1 MWELA
6 HLLLMGQT
14 SRIVSQ
20 TMTSQH
26 QRYQYNT
33 KGTSDNRGGKINWTL
48 LKVKKQEGSR
58 GFHLLAIKRVPACL
72 IFLIKTSNTMEQ
84 RKTCPHSHYVLSKF
98 LIYVFHEHTNDDCF
112 LPLSFDD
119 FFFIVAGT
127 DFDSYKQST
136 TVTNLKQEQQI
147 HRTTDMV
154 PFHPIPS
161 LTVSQDF
168 LVAQTVKNLPVVQET
183 QVQSLGREDPLEQER
198 ATHSSIL
205 A

>member
-1 MWELA
+1 MDRGARWTRVHGGAESRTRLSHKAQHMWELA

-14 SRIVSQ
+14 SMAVSQ

-33 KGTSDNRGGKINWTL
+33 KGTNDNGWGGGINWTL

-58 GFHLLAIKRVPACL
+58 GFHLLAIKIAPACL
-72 IFLIKTSNTMEQ
+72 IFLIKTFNTMEQ

-119 FFFIVAGT
+119 FFF
-127 DFDSYKQST
+127 
-136 TVTNLKQEQQI
+136 
-147 HRTTDMV
+147 
-154 PFHPIPS
+154 
-161 LTVSQDF
+161 
-168 LVAQTVKNLPVVQET
+168 
-183 QVQSLGREDPLEQER
+183 
-198 ATHSSIL
+198 
-205 A
+205 